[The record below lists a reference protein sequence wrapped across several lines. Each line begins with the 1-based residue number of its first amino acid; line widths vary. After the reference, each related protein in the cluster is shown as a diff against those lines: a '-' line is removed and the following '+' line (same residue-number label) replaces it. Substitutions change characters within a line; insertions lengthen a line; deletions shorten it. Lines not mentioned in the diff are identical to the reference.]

1 VEVSI
6 FQLKKYTQ
14 RGPKVAKAV
23 QACAINHWSMF
34 KNTLSVEKEY
44 HILSLGSF
52 IYFQEFLTAE
62 VLEIR

>member
-1 VEVSI
+1 
-6 FQLKKYTQ
+6 
-14 RGPKVAKAV
+14 
-23 QACAINHWSMF
+23 MF

-62 VLEIR
+62 VLEIRKIAKKGKGISLIL